1 MKTNLIF
8 KRSVQDTN
16 GYRVETKIIPV
27 NIPQI
32 VGGEGWSLAGHTDTI
47 EIVPETTPV
56 VTQPEVAS
64 KVEVQPGQKYLS
76 TVKGNAKLVRV
87 DDTIKIAYRRG
98 KTTLN
103 QNTPNSV
110 CIGEADKTA
119 FFKTVRAF
127 NGGAAYRIDPS
138 CKDYEYW
145 NKFIDTQYERGR
157 VAYNAAL

>member
-27 NIPQI
+27 DIPQI
-32 VGGEGWSLAGHTDTI
+32 TAGEGWSLSGHTDTI

-56 VTQPEVAS
+56 ATPPEVAPRA
-64 KVEVQPGQKYLS
+64 EIQPGQKYIS
-76 TVKGNAKLVRV
+76 TVKGNARLVRV
-87 DDTIKIAYRRG
+87 KDTIKIAYRRG
-98 KTTLN
+98 KATLN
-103 QNTPNSV
+103 QNAPNSV
-110 CIGEADKTA
+110 CIGDTDKTA
-119 FFKTVRAF
+119 FFNTVRAF
-127 NGGAAYRIDPS
+127 NGGSVYRIDTS